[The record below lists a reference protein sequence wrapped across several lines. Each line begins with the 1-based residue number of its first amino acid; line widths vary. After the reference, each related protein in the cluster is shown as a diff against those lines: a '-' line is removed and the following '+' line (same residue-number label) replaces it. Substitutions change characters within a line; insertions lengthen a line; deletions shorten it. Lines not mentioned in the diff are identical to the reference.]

1 MKETIKT
8 EIFDKLI
15 NECKTLSKELDKV
28 VCIFSVSEK
37 SQFSETKND
46 KREDL
51 INSIIEGEFFI
62 DSEDLLKYYPSL
74 TTFYDTETDKT
85 DIITRHQIIIDFL
98 KEIGFNSNSLNFG
111 YYNIENCSKIETTYI
126 SEYYKN
132 VFIRVQPNLMITLVI
147 VRDSYMSN
155 KELKFFFNK
164 NRILNEISNISTDD
178 IKRDIKI
185 DKILKV
191 N

>member
-28 VCIFSVSEK
+28 VCIFSVYEK

-62 DSEDLLKYYPSL
+62 DSEDILKYYPSL

-147 VRDSYMSN
+147 VRDNYMSN

-164 NRILNEISNISTDD
+164 KRILNEISNISTDD